1 MRPGIGYK
9 PAHLPLGWLEGQRD
23 EVMDSSGQESSD
35 GIIERKL
42 ESQPGTLRDNG
53 RLLPQT
59 LPKVGR
65 ERKKSPGFSLP
76 PNSHWWNPADAE
88 EPGLQQIREG
98 IGRGLEGKRPRLAQ
112 VETFVSPD
120 ADKSSSLHR
129 ILLTQSG
136 SLLITP
142 MGSHLPY
149 SGSRIDFIDTRGMM
163 PELMGAL
170 LLE

>member
-1 MRPGIGYK
+1 M
-9 PAHLPLGWLEGQRD
+9 LLEP
-23 EVMDSSGQESSD
+23 SGQESSD
-35 GIIERKL
+35 RIIERKL
-42 ESQPGTLRDNG
+42 KSQPGTLWDDE
-53 RLLPQT
+53 RLLPRT

-120 ADKSSSLHR
+120 ADKSNNLHR
-129 ILLTQSG
+129 LLLTQSE

-142 MGSHLPY
+142 KGSHLPY